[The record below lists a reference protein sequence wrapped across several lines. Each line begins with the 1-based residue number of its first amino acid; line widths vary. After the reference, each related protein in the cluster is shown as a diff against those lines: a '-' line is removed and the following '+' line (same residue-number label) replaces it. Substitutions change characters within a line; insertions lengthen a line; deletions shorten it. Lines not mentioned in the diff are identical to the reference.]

1 MNRQIEGWTKRYYNA
16 QTDDVREIDQLADW
30 LRANLPHDSPG
41 ALIHNDYKYDN
52 LVLSPQ
58 DIASVI
64 AVLDWEMATV
74 GDPLMDLGT
83 TLGYWVEST
92 DSEEW
97 QRSGFV
103 LTRLPGNLS
112 RKEVVD
118 YYAERSG
125 RQIGDAT
132 FLLRLRLI
140 EDRRDRATD
149 LFSI

>member
-1 MNRQIEGWTKRYYNA
+1 MITSTTISYSHHRT
-16 QTDDVREIDQLADW
+16 LA
-30 LRANLPHDSPG
+30 R
-41 ALIHNDYKYDN
+41 
-52 LVLSPQ
+52 
-58 DIASVI
+58 VI

-118 YYAERSG
+118 YYAEKKWSSNR
-125 RQIGDAT
+125 RCH

-140 EDRRDRATD
+140 EDRRDRTTD